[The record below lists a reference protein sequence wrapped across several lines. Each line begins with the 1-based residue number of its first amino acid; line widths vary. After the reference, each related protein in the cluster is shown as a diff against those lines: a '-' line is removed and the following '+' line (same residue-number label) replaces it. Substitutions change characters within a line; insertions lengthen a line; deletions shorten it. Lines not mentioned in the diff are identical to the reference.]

1 MTYLKNLYHL
11 VCHSALRGLSEGMR
25 LLWVSLMVF
34 GLLVP
39 QVQDF
44 EGVQEVVQG
53 VEQVQV
59 LEPVAGQVPELGVAR
74 E

>member
-1 MTYLKNLYHL
+1 
-11 VCHSALRGLSEGMR
+11 
-25 LLWVSLMVF
+25 MVF

-44 EGVQEVVQG
+44 EEVQEVVQG